1 MEPVYISYPHEA
13 ADYTSTTSPPGAAEN
28 KTGTI
33 SMENIESS
41 VA

>member
-13 ADYTSTTSPPGAAEN
+13 ADYTSTTSPPGAEN